1 MKTFPLPTGPAPAA
15 AGGSG
20 STTTSAA
27 KTLRLANSHPT
38 TVVP

>member
-1 MKTFPLPTGPAPAA
+1 MRTFPLPTGPAPAA

-38 TVVP
+38 EVVP